1 MPRTTKTTILP
12 LPKLEPTLQA
22 LTVEQLKWY
31 ATALPGQTPT
41 RKGELVAWIAG
52 HLSKGLALRQ
62 LWDQVSADQQQVI
75 ADVVHYQDGHYHPE
89 VLQARYP
96 QVAAPEGPSDYAYYS
111 FGGTRERKTAKPFD
125 LFFFRNWETGIYI
138 PPDLAAL
145 LRTITDAPPPPQI
158 ESQAEVLPLAPK
170 PKKQSRW
177 AIYRTSDFGTIV
189 VQPLPGAAGADA
201 PEDAAEEEPLPTL
214 LVSDT
219 ERATFHDLA
228 ATLYLIQQGKG
239 SVSAATKLP
248 TLPTLRQLRAR
259 LLVGD
264 YLADGEYE
272 RAEDAIRPL
281 ALIVLVQA
289 AKWAAPTGAT
299 GNKLELTKAGQAAL
313 AAPLGAAQVREAWER
328 WLKSDL
334 LDELTRIRAIKG
346 QQSKDARLTKPAER
360 REKLTTLLRALPVGR
375 WVTFDEALRYMRAER
390 LLPLIERNA
399 DPALHVGSYLEY
411 GDTGLGSG
419 AKYWDVVLGSYM
431 RVLVWEYAATLG
443 LVEIAYTAPE
453 EAVHDFGE
461 LYGLDDDYLSRYD
474 GLWSVRL
481 TNLGAYAL
489 GLTGDYAPPAAAAP
503 TGPPL
508 LRVLPNLD
516 IVVTDAVRL
525 LPNDRAFLE
534 RIGSAQSQD
543 VYRLN
548 RDLLLDAAQNG
559 LDLHQVRSFL
569 VARSGVP
576 LVDLP
581 STVRSFFA
589 DLDRRLGALREGGR
603 MLVIESADPFLLTEL
618 ANDSSL
624 RGLVQRGQIGD
635 RAVLLVPEDQE
646 AAARRQLKKLGYLP
660 RK

>member
-31 ATALPGQTPT
+31 ATALPGQPPT
-41 RKGELVAWIAG
+41 RKGELVSWIAG
-52 HLSKGLALRQ
+52 HLAQGPALRK
-62 LWDQVSADQQQVI
+62 LWEQISAEQQAVI

-125 LFFFRNWETGIYI
+125 LVFFRNWETGIYI
-138 PPDLAAL
+138 PPDLAAT
-145 LRTITDAPPPPQI
+145 LRTLTPAPPPPQI
-158 ESQAEVLPLAPK
+158 ASQAEMLPLPAK
-170 PKKQSRW
+170 TRRKERW
-177 AIYRTSDFGTIV
+177 AIYQSTDFGHLLIQTGEAE
-189 VQPLPGAAGADA
+189 PPG
-201 PEDAAEEEPLPTL
+201 EAESTPAPTL

-360 REKLTTLLRALPVGR
+360 REKLTALLRALPPAR

-411 GDTGLGSG
+411 GDAGLGSG

-453 EAVHDFGE
+453 ESVHDFGE
-461 LYGLDDDYLSRYD
+461 LYGLDDSYLSRYD

-489 GLTGDYAPPAAAAP
+489 GLTGDYAPPAAATP

-534 RIGSAQSQD
+534 RIGTAQSQD